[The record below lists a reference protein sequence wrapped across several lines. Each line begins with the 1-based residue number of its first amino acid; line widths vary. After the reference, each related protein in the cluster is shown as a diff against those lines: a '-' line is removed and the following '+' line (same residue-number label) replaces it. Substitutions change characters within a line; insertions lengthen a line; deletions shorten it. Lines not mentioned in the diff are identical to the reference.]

1 MSTERNRVKVS
12 FTADERT
19 RVDALADQL
28 RLSVSELLRR
38 LALGARLPDPAD
50 FVAARAI
57 GDLLKVNA
65 DQARLGN
72 LLKLALDVG
81 AEDLSPAH
89 LARIEGLLAEISTV
103 QTALKA
109 TVHAI
114 HYQQHPRAKQPE

>member
-19 RVDALADQL
+19 QVDALADQL
-28 RLSVSELLRR
+28 KLSVSELLRR
-38 LALGARLPDPAD
+38 LALGTRLPDPTD
-50 FVAARAI
+50 FVAAEAI
-57 GDLLKVNA
+57 RDLLKVNA

-81 AEDLSPAH
+81 ADDLSPAH
-89 LARIEGLLAEISTV
+89 LARIEGLLVEIATV
-103 QTALKA
+103 QAALKA